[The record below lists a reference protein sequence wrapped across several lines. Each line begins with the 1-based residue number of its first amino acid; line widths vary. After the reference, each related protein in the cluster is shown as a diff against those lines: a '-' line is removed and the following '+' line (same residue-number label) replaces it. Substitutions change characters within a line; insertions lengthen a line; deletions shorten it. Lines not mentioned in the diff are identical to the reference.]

1 MNAKELK
8 EKIEEYKEAL
18 FIIDMVD
25 KWSAKDNERYADL
38 VHKIKVAEALLAE
51 ALLEDIEV

>member
-25 KWSAKDNERYADL
+25 KWSAKDKERYADL